1 MTQDV
6 TLVPRFALFH
16 ERVVVVDVLVKPDL
30 QVGVY
35 VRDFHPRM
43 LGLTGTPGQIAALA
57 KRFRVFFQE
66 VDRDDESDDYLVDH
80 SIVAYLM
87 SPEGEFL
94 DFYTQL
100 LTAGEVAERMAA
112 TIAKQEKAK
121 LALSK

>member
-1 MTQDV
+1 MN
-6 TLVPRFALFH
+6 
-16 ERVVVVDVLVKPDL
+16 PDL

-66 VDRDDESDDYLVDH
+66 VDRGDESDDYSRRSLH
-80 SIVAYLM
+80 SSLPDVAR
-87 SPEGEFL
+87 GEFL